1 MQDSND
7 IHHLKDFIEDKFS
20 AHEELEALRFQRI
33 DELITTFSNEISS
46 NERKIEVIHTRVNR
60 IDTKIKTVQGV
71 GTTLIAM
78 FGTIAAWM
86 GINGNR

>member
-7 IHHLKDFIEDKFS
+7 IHHLKEFIDDKFS
-20 AHEELEALRFQRI
+20 AHEELEALRFQRV
-33 DELITTFSNEISS
+33 DELITTFSNEIAS
-46 NERKIEVIHTRVNR
+46 NETKIEEVHVRVNR

-71 GTTLIAM
+71 GTALVAM
-78 FGTIAAWM
+78 LGTVAAWM